1 MSETEIQNEEKEEAN
16 EQITIIEE
24 SGKTRVKWKVQ
35 WKEYMTKKWEIEERE
50 WSEKRERVKG
60 AKKEE
65 WASEREI
72 MVWTCYIQMGI

>member
-50 WSEKRERVKG
+50 LSEKRERVKG

-65 WASEREI
+65 WVSEREI